1 MKEGKEIREKREEKR
16 EKRKEGKAKSHKPRT
31 VPGASHAVLDLGCG
45 LRKRPGAIGIDVNPR
60 SQADVVHDLNRF
72 PYPFP
77 RNYFDEI
84 FCDNVIEHLDDVVKV
99 MEELHHIAKPSAL
112 VTVIVPFFPNRYANT
127 DPTHKHFFGLHSFDY
142 FFEGTSNADFL
153 YSKARFELVSVEFEK
168 GLKQAYWFDR
178 VITSFANA
186 RKELYENRFSN
197 IFPMRNLTFELRVKK

>member
-1 MKEGKEIREKREEKR
+1 MKERKEIRDRREERR

-84 FCDNVIEHLDDVVKV
+84 YCDNVIEHLDDVVKV
-99 MEELHHIAKPSAL
+99 MEELHRIAKPSAI
-112 VTVIVPFFPNRYANT
+112 VTIIAPFFPHRYANT

-142 FFEGTSNADFL
+142 FVEGTSNADFL
-153 YSKARFELVSVEFEK
+153 YSNARYELVSVEFEK
-168 GLKQAYWFDR
+168 GLKQAHWFDR
-178 VITSFANA
+178 IITSFTNA
-186 RKELYENRFSN
+186 RKELYENRLSN
-197 IFPMRNLTFELRVKK
+197 IFPVRNLTFELRVKK